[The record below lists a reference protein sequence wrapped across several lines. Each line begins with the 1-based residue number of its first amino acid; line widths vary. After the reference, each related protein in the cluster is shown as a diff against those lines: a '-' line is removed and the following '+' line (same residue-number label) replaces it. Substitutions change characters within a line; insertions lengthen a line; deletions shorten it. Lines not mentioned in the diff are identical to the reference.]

1 MEKRADQMRAMGIE
15 TSDIADVPNDSSK
28 NDKKGKSNMG
38 KSSVTPQLSSELRH
52 NSTLGQGTGNNAKRD
67 TAVISQVNI
76 EDLKQMKPYLKLL
89 KKQQKELSSLKRKY
103 SKVQDL
109 LRSSEQPTHGR
120 PSAHIPPKLRPLPSH
135 HCFPTFNN
143 DKCEKSLH
151 FAPQWES
158 HFPQLLIIIIL
169 IIIHTFD
176 TAP

>member
-103 SKVQDL
+103 SKEQSSTQKLHCVQVDRL
-109 LRSSEQPTHGR
+109 VAQHDKEKLTHEK
-120 PSAHIPPKLRPLPSH
+120 IL
-135 HCFPTFNN
+135 
-143 DKCEKSLH
+143 DKAIKKKG
-151 FAPQWES
+151 
-158 HFPQLLIIIIL
+158 
-169 IIIHTFD
+169 
-176 TAP
+176 